1 MLSAYDTNNGYVLAK
16 EARKDNSPFHCP
28 QCEDEVILKRGR
40 VKIAHFAHLS
50 NSDCS
55 YAGEPESAEHS
66 SVKLEIYEALRSQPG
81 VTKLQV
87 ERYLKEV
94 RPDISFYF
102 EGSYIAI
109 EVQISPLSFDELIRR
124 TTAYTQKNI
133 YVLWTPI
140 LPMDV
145 FSGRYA
151 PKEWERNLHALYDGI
166 VYYWLSGLKVVPV
179 EFEEYMLSPSWYS
192 SNERPSKRFI
202 TPSLDAAVS
211 ILGLS
216 PLNQTRHYPYP
227 TARLWGLPYPE
238 D

>member
-1 MLSAYDTNNGYVLAK
+1 MLSACDEDNKYVLAM
-16 EARKDNSPFHCP
+16 EARKDDGPFFCP
-28 QCEDEVILKRGR
+28 QCDEELILKQGR
-40 VKIAHFAHLS
+40 VKIAHFSHFPDS
-50 NSDCS
+50 TCT
-55 YAGEPESAEHS
+55 YAGEPESAEH
-66 SVKLEIYEALRSQPG
+66 VAAKLEIYEALRTQPG
-81 VTKLQV
+81 VSKLQV

-94 RPDISFYF
+94 RPDISFSF
-102 EGSYIAI
+102 EGRYIAI

-133 YVLWTPI
+133 YVLWMPI

-151 PKEWERNLHALYDGI
+151 PKEWERNLHELYEGV
-166 VYYWLSGLKVVPV
+166 VYYWLSGLKVVPI
-179 EFEEYMLSPSWYS
+179 EFEEYLLSPSWYS
-192 SNERPSKRFI
+192 SNEKPSKRFI

-216 PLNQTRHYPYP
+216 PLNQPRRYPYP
-227 TARLWGLPYPE
+227 AARLWGLPFDE